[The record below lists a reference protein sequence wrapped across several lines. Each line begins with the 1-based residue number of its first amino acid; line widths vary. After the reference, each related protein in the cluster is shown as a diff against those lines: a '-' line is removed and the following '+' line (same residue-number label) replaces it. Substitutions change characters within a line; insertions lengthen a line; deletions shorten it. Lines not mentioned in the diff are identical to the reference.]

1 MNFLTIFSYISSSI
15 KARYSKSG
23 SRSKKV
29 MKNVILS
36 LSMKVAGIISS
47 FLVIPLTITYVNP
60 TQYGIWLTLYSIILW
75 VYFFDMG
82 LSHGFRNKFVEARA
96 KGNEQLAKQYVST
109 TYFTILGL
117 MSLVY
122 ILGIVVNNFINWT
135 ALLNIDVIYKEEL
148 HNVFAIVFTF
158 ACLNM
163 VFSIFSTL
171 LTANQEPGLSSIIQA
186 IGQYLS
192 LGVLYTL
199 TLCTQGSLTNLALYF
214 AGVPCVTLGICSLFM
229 FFFTKYKYYR
239 PNLFSF
245 KFSLVKDILGLGIQF
260 FCIQICMLI
269 IFQIVNIVISRE
281 LGALA
286 VTQFNVA
293 EKYFNII
300 YMVINIIM
308 IPFWS
313 AFTDAY
319 TKRDLAWMRSAT
331 DKLQKCWYMAIGVGG
346 IMLIISPFVYEFWIG
361 GKVEVSFILSCA
373 MFWLIVCRTF
383 GAIYMQLINGTGHV
397 RVQLF
402 IYIISAAIA
411 WPLYTISGRL
421 FGLIGI
427 VAIPACVYF
436 VQGFIGRIQ
445 INKIINNT
453 AKGLWIK

>member
-148 HNVFAIVFTF
+148 HNVFVIVFTF

-163 VFSIFSTL
+163 VFSIFS
-171 LTANQEPGLSSIIQA
+171 N
-186 IGQYLS
+186 
-192 LGVLYTL
+192 
-199 TLCTQGSLTNLALYF
+199 
-214 AGVPCVTLGICSLFM
+214 M
-229 FFFTKYKYYR
+229 
-239 PNLFSF
+239 
-245 KFSLVKDILGLGIQF
+245 
-260 FCIQICMLI
+260 
-269 IFQIVNIVISRE
+269 
-281 LGALA
+281 
-286 VTQFNVA
+286 
-293 EKYFNII
+293 
-300 YMVINIIM
+300 
-308 IPFWS
+308 
-313 AFTDAY
+313 
-319 TKRDLAWMRSAT
+319 
-331 DKLQKCWYMAIGVGG
+331 QK
-346 IMLIISPFVYEFWIG
+346 
-361 GKVEVSFILSCA
+361 
-373 MFWLIVCRTF
+373 
-383 GAIYMQLINGTGHV
+383 
-397 RVQLF
+397 
-402 IYIISAAIA
+402 
-411 WPLYTISGRL
+411 
-421 FGLIGI
+421 
-427 VAIPACVYF
+427 
-436 VQGFIGRIQ
+436 
-445 INKIINNT
+445 
-453 AKGLWIK
+453 